1 MTPTKP
7 IIKETQIDVIEQ
19 LCFTMI
25 RSGIKNVVIKE
36 AKVSIQDNT
45 YARRAIP
52 FLNHLKE
59 MLIVPK
65 DFLKASFAASLII
78 PIVLPRFFLKIQKTT
93 DFVNGL
99 CLGINVNFCLLN
111 RYR

>member
-1 MTPTKP
+1 MTPTIP
-7 IIKETQIDVIEQ
+7 TIKETQIDVTEQ

-25 RSGIKNVVIKE
+25 RSGAKNVAIKE
-36 AKVSIQDNT
+36 AKVSIQADT

-52 FLNHLKE
+52 FLTHLKE

-78 PIVLPRFFLKIQKTT
+78 SIVLPRFFLKI
-93 DFVNGL
+93 
-99 CLGINVNFCLLN
+99 
-111 RYR
+111 